1 MADSGRTIVVV
12 DDLASNAFDPAGP
25 RPLSLERAWPWV
37 LRVVWFGLA
46 PVVGQLLG
54 VATDRHSDPVK
65 FAVLALSG
73 LAWAASFLATLIAH
87 PIGLVIMRCT
97 APAVVAA
104 ALWAALDL
112 NSSDNSHAVLVV
124 VGVVWAIAAA
134 GTALHPETGHLHV
147 NGPAYPNERRFL
159 LRPGALFQ
167 VVVIPLSAA
176 LLVAGVV
183 TGVFLLAA
191 KRWVIGVP
199 VLLIGWAEAFILSR
213 SLYALAKRFVVFV
226 PAGFVLHDVSSVRE
240 PHLFRRMSV
249 ESIGAAPADTD
260 ALDLT
265 QAAAGLAVEIRFRE
279 KVDLTLSEGRD
290 RFREGRSARFLIVP
304 TLPGRLLA
312 EAAERRYPTIPKAP

>member
-1 MADSGRTIVVV
+1 M
-12 DDLASNAFDPAGP
+12 DDLAANASDLADP

-54 VATDRHSDPVK
+54 AATDRHSDPVK
-65 FAVLALSG
+65 YAVLALSG

-87 PIGLVIMRCT
+87 PIGLVLVRCT
-97 APAVVAA
+97 APAGVAA
-104 ALWAALDL
+104 ALWTAFDL
-112 NSSDNSHAVLVV
+112 NNSDNSHAVLVV

-134 GTALHPETGHLHV
+134 GTALHPETGHMQV

-167 VVVIPLSAA
+167 VVVIPLSTA
-176 LLVAGVV
+176 LLVAGAV
-183 TGVFLLAA
+183 TGVLLLAA
-191 KRWVIGVP
+191 KQWVIGVP
-199 VLLIGWAEAFILSR
+199 VLLIGWAEALVLSR
-213 SLYALAKRFVVFV
+213 SLYALTKRFVVFV
-226 PAGFVLHDVSSVRE
+226 PAGFVLHDGSAVRE
-240 PHLFRRMSV
+240 PHLFRRASV
-249 ESIGAAPADTD
+249 ESIAPAAADTD

-279 KVDLTLSEGRD
+279 KIDLTLSEGRD

-304 TLPGRLLA
+304 TMPGRLLA
-312 EAAERRYPTIPKAP
+312 EAAGRRYRTIPKAL